1 MAERAEPARVLS
13 AAGSH
18 LYPGARGSVRGGGEA
33 CMVEFAD
40 GSVAFGRLAETPTG
54 AAKPGPVLALDGYT
68 TARGTVI
75 PARRWGVEIA
85 GDGDGGQFRITAR
98 LA

>member
-40 GSVAFGRLAETPTG
+40 GSVAFDRLAEHRPGQRSRGRCWRSTATPPRAG
-54 AAKPGPVLALDGYT
+54 RRSRPGG
-68 TARGTVI
+68 G
-75 PARRWGVEIA
+75 GVEIA